1 MADLFILHP
10 LHNVLQPIWLLN
22 YRQISEKGCS
32 GEKSFILVLTI
43 TKRIDPSEKIF
54 YFSAENNKI
63 FGSGKQILC
72 LSAEKIT
79 RNFFKYLLCP
89 V

>member
-10 LHNVLQPIWLLN
+10 LRNILQPIWLLN

-32 GEKSFILVLTI
+32 GEKIFYFSADNNKQIG
-43 TKRIDPSEKIF
+43 PSEKIF
-54 YFSAENNKI
+54 YFSAGNNKI
-63 FGSGKQILC
+63 FGSCKQILC